1 MYLFGDFAKLIIL
14 LLVIAII
21 FLVFRWLQNRTKEEP
36 DDGESM
42 E

>member
-1 MYLFGDFAKLIIL
+1 MYLFGDFAKLIII

-21 FLVFRWLQNRTKEEP
+21 FLVYRWLQNRTREEP
-36 DDGESM
+36 DDSESR